1 VSHVFL
7 SYASADWQL
16 ALRVRVDLKRAGL
29 EVWTYQARSEPGV
42 DFREEYLDAVRDA
55 RCFCLLDSPQ
65 ARESGHVRN
74 ECRHARECG
83 KSVFVCLATP
93 REAGSHGEWWNEQ
106 LPFEDLNFI
115 RAIDLS
121 DLHYDHGVR
130 ELCTALGSH
139 YIPDVLFPRASEFR
153 REIYR
158 GGLPFKETDT
168 LVDLWWRF
176 VEFYLEDA
184 HLGEAQLRVLLAHC
198 DRFLSRGAIVPTLS
212 LAVVLSEAARYKEA
226 LQYFDRVTV
235 LAPGDPRGW
244 AGKGGS
250 HYYLGAFQDAL
261 VAYRTCERV
270 VEAGGQVHCLD
281 LASLHHN
288 IARTLDALGR
298 GSEAMRQ
305 LERLPCDGEDL
316 CQVQALRGRLLKA
329 DSPERA
335 VWVLERALLRYRNL
349 SLVPELSLV
358 TDLLDCYRLLGWYD
372 REEELLAAVLQ
383 QMDGCAEI
391 WKQMADMYFSS
402 DRMHEAMRCLER
414 AAAVSSDTIV
424 YGVELAAMHYR
435 AGDMDEAQRQV
446 VRLLAERFR
455 APKEAYYLGLA
466 LYLAGARE
474 LGESVRER
482 ARRDALVSTWPTYR
496 LVLQ

>member
-1 VSHVFL
+1 VSYVFL
-7 SYASADWQL
+7 SYASGDWQL

-42 DFREEYLDAVRDA
+42 DFREEYLDAVRGA

-65 ARESGHVRN
+65 ARESAHVRN
-74 ECRHARECG
+74 ECRQARECR
-83 KSVFVCLATP
+83 KTVFVCLATP
-93 REAGSHGEWWNEQ
+93 REAASDGEWWNDQ
-106 LPFEDLNFI
+106 LPFGEVNFI
-115 RAIDLS
+115 RAIDLT
-121 DLHYDHGVR
+121 DRHYDHGVR
-130 ELCTALGSH
+130 ELCAALGSH
-139 YIPDVLFPRASEFR
+139 YAPDVLFPRASEFR
-153 REIYR
+153 QEIYR
-158 GGLPFKETDT
+158 SGLDFKETDT

-198 DRFLSRGAIVPTLS
+198 NRFLPRSAIVPTLS

-226 LQYFDRVTV
+226 LQHFDRVTV

-250 HYYLGAFQDAL
+250 HYYLGAFEEAL
-261 VAYRTCERV
+261 AAYRACERV
-270 VEAGGQVHCLD
+270 VDAGGEVHCLD

-298 GSEAMRQ
+298 QGEAMRE
-305 LERLPCDGEDL
+305 LERLPHDGEDL

-329 DSPERA
+329 DNPKRA
-335 VWVLERALLRYRNL
+335 VGILERALLRYRKL

-358 TDLLDCYRLLGWYD
+358 TDLLDCYRLLGCYD
-372 REEELLAAVLQ
+372 REEQLLAAVLD

-391 WKQMADMYFSS
+391 WKQMADTYYSS
-402 DRMHEAMRCLER
+402 DRVHEAVQCLER

-424 YGVELAAMHYR
+424 YGVELAAMHHR
-435 AGDMDEAQRQV
+435 LGDIDEAQRQV

-466 LYLAGARE
+466 LYLAGARD
-474 LGESVRER
+474 LGESVGAR
-482 ARRDALVSTWPTYR
+482 ARSDALISQWPSYR
-496 LVLQ
+496 VVLQ